1 MLSQQII
8 PTLSLPPLL
17 ASLIPHTFHRIIH
30 PPYTFLKTATIP
42 TYYGISIAI
51 PRYMDMQLSTIPF
64 IMTRSIIVI
73 LLLHD
78 HVVDIV
84 FVAKPPFIILSYMSL
99 LIHCTSWYT
108 AGGIY
113 IESYFVL
120 SIEL

>member
-1 MLSQQII
+1 MIRSF
-8 PTLSLPPLL
+8 T
-17 ASLIPHTFHRIIH
+17 HK
-30 PPYTFLKTATIP
+30 PPYIFLKTATIP

-51 PRYMDMQLSTIPF
+51 LRHIAMQLSTIPF

-84 FVAKPPFIILSYMSL
+84 FVAKAQFIILSYMSL
-99 LIHCTSWYT
+99 LIHCISRYN
-108 AGGIY
+108 AGGIH